1 MRPAP
6 PHGQRAGS
14 PGGGQAPLGDGLGTD
29 LIAWAAGL
37 FVGAGIVV
45 HVGALLAV
53 RLFGGGKPFTAN
65 LADTAVA
72 VLALPKNAGH
82 PGAAWPA
89 PSGAAIPGPVAFW
102 VCEAFV
108 AVAAV
113 GVALGIWRLFRGLG
127 GSGNRALGVPSE
139 AGFARGRDLR
149 ALTVSSPTPGRLT
162 IGRAGRRLLA
172 AEPQASVAVIG
183 PTGCGKTAGLAIP
196 ALLEWE
202 GPVLAT
208 SVKADLLTA
217 TLTHRRGK
225 GTVWIYDPTR
235 CASEVTSSWSPLP
248 ACVTWEGAIRVAAW
262 LTEAAQPRLDS
273 VTDGDYWYTQAR
285 KGLAPYLHAAAIAE
299 LSMRTVV
306 RWVDSQERDE
316 VEEALRADRRSGS
329 AIAEALGSEEAAAR
343 KQSYRAEV
351 HQRTLA
357 SLRDVLREHGPSFAF
372 ADQPVHAWPEDKQDE
387 LTDRVEIEL
396 EAKLRAELEG
406 GLVTPLVAAR
416 SLWNKDARLRD
427 SVFATME
434 NVLTGYTDPTVADT
448 AESCE
453 IDLAEWLSGNHT
465 IYVVATAHEQARLR
479 PVLTVLVQQ
488 AIRAAYDT
496 AASTTDGR
504 LPHPCLVLLDEAG
517 NTAPLR
523 DLPGYAS
530 TARSHGITLVSVWQD
545 LAQVR
550 AMYRDRAQTVLNNH
564 RAKLFGT
571 GIADEAT
578 LEYVSR
584 LIGDE
589 RRTERTLSGDLDGG
603 RRSVSEH
610 TTYRRAAP
618 ADVIRRIRPDEGV
631 LVYGSELPAH
641 VRLRPYYRDREL
653 RDRARLPQRHRR
665 LFHHDRRKR

>member
-1 MRPAP
+1 MSGPAQLP
-6 PHGQRAGS
+6 RAGAAAS
-14 PGGGQAPLGDGLGTD
+14 DRAPFADDLVTN

-37 FVGAGIVV
+37 LVATGVIIHA
-45 HVGALLAV
+45 AAWLAAT
-53 RLFGGGKPFTAN
+53 LFGPPGPFPAT

-72 VLALPKNAGH
+72 VLSLPHHAGS
-82 PGAAWPA
+82 PAQAWPA
-89 PSGAAIPGPVAFW
+89 ATRPPLPGPIPFW
-102 VCEAFV
+102 GCVV
-108 AVAAV
+108 AVLAALI
-113 GVALGIWRLFRGLG
+113 GLALLAWRLW
-127 GSGNRALGVPSE
+127 RALPFTGQQPLGVPSE
-139 AGFARGRDLR
+139 AGFATGRDLQT
-149 ALTVSSPTPGRLT
+149 LTVTSPTAGRVT

-172 AEPQASVAVIG
+172 AEPQASLAVVG

-196 ALLEWE
+196 ALLEWQ

-208 SVKADLLTA
+208 SVKADLLAA
-217 TLTHRRGK
+217 TVAHRREC

-235 CASEVTSSWSPLP
+235 CATSHTSSWSPLA
-248 ACVTWEGAIRVAAW
+248 ACTEWDGAVRVAAW
-262 LTEAAQPRLDS
+262 LAEAAQPRLDT

-285 KGLAPYLHAAAIAE
+285 KGLAPYLYAAAIAQK
-299 LSMRTVV
+299 SMRTVV

-316 VEEALRADRRSGS
+316 VEEALRSDRRSS
-329 AIAEALGSEEAAAR
+329 AVQQALASEEVTR
-343 KQSYRAEV
+343 RRETYREEV
-351 HQRTLA
+351 RQTTLA
-357 SLRDVLREHGPSFAF
+357 AMRRVLRDHGPSFLF
-372 ADQPVHAWPEDKQDE
+372 VDQPVHAWPTDKQDE
-387 LTDRVEIEL
+387 LDDRVEMEL
-396 EAKLRAELEG
+396 DAKLRAELEP
-406 GLVTPLVAAR
+406 GLITPLVAAR

-434 NVLTGYTDPTVADT
+434 NVLAGYADPKVADT
-448 AESCE
+448 AEGCE

-488 AIRAAYDT
+488 AIRAAYD
-496 AASTTDGR
+496 AAAAETSGR

-523 DLPGYAS
+523 DLPSYAS

-545 LAQVR
+545 LAQIR
-550 AMYRDRAQTVLNNH
+550 AIYRDRAQTVLNNH

-584 LIGDE
+584 LVGDE
-589 RRTERTLSGDLDGG
+589 RRTERTFSGDLAGG
-603 RRSVSEH
+603 RRSLSEH

-618 ADVIRRIRPDEGV
+618 IDVIRRIRTDEGV

-641 VRLRPYYRDREL
+641 VRLRPYYRDPEL
-653 RDRARLPQRHRR
+653 SERAGLSRRR
-665 LFHHDRRKR
+665 LGNHNTRKG